1 MSDASL
7 SPMWRQIALMR
18 DRFDAVEQEMA
29 SPGVATDR
37 ARLLLL
43 TRERSQLEPLIELLT
58 RYHKTQD
65 DMAQAEEVSRG
76 SGEAEIEE
84 MARAEFEEL
93 RVAMAALEEEA
104 KRALLPKDPNDDRNV
119 LIEIRA
125 GAGGD
130 EAGLWAGDLLRAYT
144 RYAEGRHW
152 APDIVSANAKPGGG
166 VKEVILQVTG
176 EGAFSRFKYES
187 GVHRVQRVPET
198 EAQGRIH
205 TSTATVAVLPEA
217 EAVDVEIAESDVRMD
232 RFHSGGAGGQNVNK
246 VETGVRLTHEPT
258 GIVVT
263 CTDERSQL
271 KNRLKAMS
279 VLRARLYDMQMREA
293 VQERSDRRRSQVGTG
308 DRSEKIRTYNF
319 PENRVTDHRIGLT
332 KHNLHLVMEGE
343 IDALIDAVATAEEA
357 KALESVS
364 REAAGAESAR

>member
-7 SPMWRQIALMR
+7 SPMWRQIARMR

-29 SPGVATDR
+29 SPPWATDPV
-37 ARLLLL
+37 RLQALA
-43 TRERSQLEPLIELLT
+43 RERSQLEPLIGLLA

-65 DMAQAEEVSRG
+65 EFAQAEEVSRG
-76 SGEAEIEE
+76 SGEAELEE
-84 MARAEFEEL
+84 MARAELEEL
-93 RVAMAALEEEA
+93 RERMGVLEDEA

-130 EAGLWAGDLLRAYT
+130 EAGLWAGDLLRSYT
-144 RYAEGRHW
+144 RYAEGRRW
-152 APDIVSANAKPGGG
+152 APEIVSANAKPGGA

-217 EAVDVEIAESDVRMD
+217 QEVDVEIAESDVRLD

-263 CTDERSQL
+263 CSDERSQL
-271 KNRLKAMS
+271 KNRLKAMR
-279 VLRARLYDMQMREA
+279 VLRARLYDMQLREA
-293 VQERSDRRRSQVGTG
+293 EQERSDRRRSQVGTG

-332 KHNLHLVMEGE
+332 MHNLQVVMEGE
-343 IDALIDAVATAEEA
+343 IDGLIDAVATAEEA
-357 KALESVS
+357 KALEAVS
-364 REAAGAESAR
+364 REAAG